1 MYFNF
6 GIGGLL
12 SPLVTKDFMAAEVD
26 TLNMTLI
33 NPASTNYSESLIE
46 LYGRSYF
53 LNASEDLYAPVS
65 NFVLNDGKS
74 SSANVTNAT
83 AITEYAKA
91 ETHIQWAFL
100 ISGVLAFTAGCG
112 YISSYISSKRHPEE
126 EAAINVTGVDIHKH
140 PSRPVFLFVMAI
152 LVLLLMLITGWID
165 TFAGF
170 LTTFCIRELGWA
182 KDDGVFATSAF
193 WIAFCVANF
202 LTIFL
207 LQYLSTETLLFS
219 YFVVSLAAFVGL
231 LMSSIYK
238 VTVLVWVFVC
248 LQGCAMSIMWPL
260 IFAWTEETVTP
271 ISTRL
276 SSIFLVAG
284 GVGLMV
290 NPIILGY
297 LMDNV
302 DTLWFVYLLMGE
314 GFIILVAFTVIAVIY
329 RQLPPPDTKENG
341 VAAVNQNEY
350 SSISYS
356 AVEQDDDQQAKLI
369 NAGRRSAP

>member
-1 MYFNF
+1 
-6 GIGGLL
+6 
-12 SPLVTKDFMAAEVD
+12 MAAEMD
-26 TLNMTLI
+26 TLNMTRI
-33 NPASTNYSESLIE
+33 NPISTNYSESLIE
-46 LYGRSYF
+46 LYGRSF
-53 LNASEDLYAPVS
+53 FSNASDDLFALS
-65 NFVLNDGKS
+65 G
-74 SSANVTNAT
+74 NVTNAT
-83 AITEYAKA
+83 AITEYAKL
-91 ETHIQWAFL
+91 ETHVQWAFL

-112 YISSYISSKRHPEE
+112 YIASYISSKRHPE

-140 PSRPVFLFVMAI
+140 PSKPVFYFVMAI
-152 LVLLLMLITGWID
+152 LILLLLLITGWID

-170 LTTFCIRELGWA
+170 LTTFCIRELGWT

-207 LQYLSTETLLFS
+207 LQYFSTETLLFS
-219 YFVVSLAAFVGL
+219 YFVVSLVAFVGL

-238 VTVLVWVFVC
+238 MAVLVWVFVC

-260 IFAWTEETVTP
+260 MFAWTEETVTE

-290 NPIILGY
+290 NPLILGY

-302 DTLWFVYLLMGE
+302 ATLWFVYLLMGE
-314 GFIILVAFTVIAVIY
+314 GFVIFVAFTVIAVIY
-329 RQLPPPDTKENG
+329 RQLPPPDCKENG

-350 SSISYS
+350 TSISYS
-356 AVEQDDDQQAKLI
+356 AVEQEDDQQAKLI
-369 NAGRRSAP
+369 NVSRRSAP